1 MSTAEKEVSGQRV
14 ITSLEAILA
23 ALAEEREPSEQDVEI
38 IVTAAFE
45 LLADFGGEPGMTDM
59 VWYEEVY
66 EVGSDDDQIETR
78 ANQILEEGAADWCV
92 RSFGIASP
100 DGSELWV
107 AWLESW
113 GHGMVAEA
121 SGTQLGL
128 SEDSAI
134 DALLVGRKAFF
145 GQSRDEYD
153 GGCLCAEQLAKFVD
167 GNQ

>member
-1 MSTAEKEVSGQRV
+1 MSTAEKEVSGKRV

-38 IVTAAFE
+38 VTTAAYE

-66 EVGSDDDQIETR
+66 EVGSDDDQIKAR

-100 DGSELWV
+100 DGSELW
-107 AWLESW
+107 A
-113 GHGMVAEA
+113 A
-121 SGTQLGL
+121 
-128 SEDSAI
+128 
-134 DALLVGRKAFF
+134 
-145 GQSRDEYD
+145 
-153 GGCLCAEQLAKFVD
+153 
-167 GNQ
+167 